1 MKNIKNSQA
10 RVAVTNLGMYNEGS
24 LNYEWLNVPC
34 EREEFNAALKR
45 IGVDGVNY
53 EEYFISDY
61 EGLNGISEYSSF
73 DEINEAAKIAEL
85 LQDKASECGNIA
97 VSVDDVVT
105 ALRSVISDVLYKDYD
120 AEDVEAILDDISLYV
135 SYNFIDGRGFETLW
149 TAEDEYAEYLK
160 DIDETLNDLL
170 NSEFAPFFDLDE
182 YVKHELRF
190 DDTVKHYED
199 NIIIRYYG

>member
-10 RVAVTNLGMYNEGS
+10 KVAVTNLGMYNEGS

-73 DEINEAAKIAEL
+73 DEINEAAKVAEL
-85 LQDKASECGNIA
+85 VNGIANESATSKTDCG
-97 VSVDDVVT
+97 
-105 ALRSVISDVLYKDYD
+105 VISSAIYTVLSEMLSDNYD
-120 AEDVEAILDDISLYV
+120 AEDVEDVINDLQIFAADY
-135 SYNFIDGRGFETLW
+135 F
-149 TAEDEYAEYLK
+149 K
-160 DIDETLNDLL
+160 DIDGFDRPIDAYDLYFEQLQENDAELCELLESRFACYFDADAYTEQEASCDETVRYHNND
-170 NSEFAPFFDLDE
+170 
-182 YVKHELRF
+182 V
-190 DDTVKHYED
+190 
-199 NIIIRYYG
+199 IIRYYG